1 MDQARGE
8 RHGPERV
15 AARYEP
21 HNCFP
26 WRSTFCVSQSSQ
38 GHAHTSTQPQEGQ
51 WQPHATDKTLA
62 PTASRNAEWQPQLS
76 PPSTSTAR
84 TVGEIT
90 EQIRCLLFLYF
101 CEGGENDNVSQR
113 REKSASILREELQ
126 RPVMLSTSHG
136 DIDACDEFS
145 RIKTAVESYLE
156 AMCVDG
162 LTLVPEL
169 SDDGLQLVIHVSC
182 LV

>member
-8 RHGPERV
+8 RHVPQRV

-26 WRSTFCVSQSSQ
+26 WRSNFCVSQFSQ
-38 GHAHTSTQPQEGQ
+38 GHAHVFTQAQEVQ
-51 WQPHATDKTLA
+51 WQPHATEKTLA
-62 PTASRNAEWQPQLS
+62 PTISRNAEWQPQLS
-76 PPSTSTAR
+76 PPNTSTAR
-84 TVGEIT
+84 KVGEIT
-90 EQIRCLLFLYF
+90 EQIHRLLFLYF

-126 RPVMLSTSHG
+126 HPVMLSTSHG
-136 DIDACDEFS
+136 DIDACDEFF
-145 RIKTAVESYLE
+145 RIKTEVESYLE
-156 AMCVDG
+156 AIHVDG

-169 SDDGLQLVIHVSC
+169 SGDGLQLVIHVSC
-182 LV
+182 